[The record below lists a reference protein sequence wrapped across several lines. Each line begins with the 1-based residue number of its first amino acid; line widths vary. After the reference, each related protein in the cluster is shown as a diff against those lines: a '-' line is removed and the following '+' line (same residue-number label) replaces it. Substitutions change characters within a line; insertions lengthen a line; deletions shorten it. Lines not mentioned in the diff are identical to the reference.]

1 MNPLVHVWTQ
11 FFQWLTVSKFELTV
25 RGKQRLG
32 DQSGDLQ
39 AESAL
44 SAETHLKELV
54 VSSEVNEDVT
64 DDSGLNF

>member
-1 MNPLVHVWTQ
+1 M
-11 FFQWLTVSKFELTV
+11 SKFELTV

-39 AESAL
+39 AASAL